1 MSKKRASRNTKKV
14 LKSLQQ
20 KRKGRV
26 KAYTGW
32 YPGKKII
39 SKIKGDSDTKG
50 GAGPDTVAPD
60 QVERDLKGSSMG
72 ESAEAGVWKK
82 MYQAL
87 NPLDDKTPVRD
98 RLKAR
103 RDAAERTTSEDVEA
117 NYTPVV
123 ENATEPGNNEITSNQ
138 GNDIVRQNVGN
149 VQSVTGNF
157 TGPSSGGSSNSSFSA
172 GEQSRSNLAEPEVDV
187 WDGISRPERRMF
199 PAGKAG
205 MEAYKEALAAWKKG
219 KDIGGD
225 DGDDD
230 SGGDVAEL
238 TDKEERLK
246 ATAERTEN
254 IATGSTPDDMI
265 KDADV
270 ETLDVGSITEDS
282 TNAEKLKAG
291 ISTDVKSVADREDT
305 TFTKVDDPDVITA
318 ESGTAET
325 ADDAT
330 QVTAKTYDA
339 VTAGAVDPTEA
350 AEGEVSKE
358 VEAGQATL
366 TEAEAAE
373 RDAAQE
379 EAAKAS
385 KTDFQ
390 ISDEPGKSAYVPEV
404 TFRDGVNVAPTK
416 EAEAK
421 TREAITGTPAEDG
434 QAAQII
440 DTVGYEAAK
449 RRTVTGEAARGGA
462 ASMIAEVGELPPEI
476 TAAVVEDPATVE
488 AQIDEQPVEVRAA
501 IAALPT
507 EALVSSQMETLLA
520 GMDDGNTPAW
530 ARPAVAAIEQQ
541 MAQRGLSASSVG
553 RDALFNAIIQSA
565 LPIAQ
570 SNAQALQSRAAQ
582 NLSNQQQANL
592 AQSTQDMQRR
602 MANLSNRQTAA
613 SQTAQYAQQMAT
625 LQSQF
630 TQQAI
635 LTTAEQQQQTR
646 TQNLANRQ
654 QAAVLN
660 AQQQQAT
667 NAQNLGNEQQLE
679 LAELQFANET
689 ERENMT
695 AENQRR
701 LAEMNVAAD
710 FLSKNAGFKQQME
723 LANLSNDQQMRLAN
737 LTAQNQASADNL
749 NAAQQTELANL
760 NTRMQTNLL
769 QAQIAER
776 MGVAQLNVDQQ
787 RAIQNAAMVANVDL
801 TKFNADQ
808 QVELANSKFMQNM
821 TMKDLDNRQ
830 QTVIQNATLQA
841 QMDMA
846 NADNRTKAS
855 IANAQNF
862 LSMDIANLN
871 NEQQAIMLDQRM
883 EQDRLLSDQAAKNAA
898 LQFNAKSETQVDQF
912 NAGLASEIDRFNSS
926 QKNLMEQFNVSEANK
941 AEAINVENQIKVDSI
956 NSELGAK
963 VNMFDQELQYRA
975 DAWNAANA
983 QAVEQSNI
991 EWRRKANTI
1000 DTAAQ
1005 NAANQQGAG
1014 FAFNLTNNAQNA
1026 LWQEMRD
1033 QAAFDQQSSQSAKDR
1048 ALNLLNAALGNDTF
1062 LKAKSD
1068 SSLGQARTKIFNMIS
1083 KILAEV

>member
-20 KRKGRV
+20 KRNGRV
-26 KAYTGW
+26 KASTGRW
-32 YPGKKII
+32 YPGKRII
-39 SKIKGDSDTKG
+39 SKIKGDSDSSP
-50 GAGPDTVAPD
+50 AANQATVNPD
-60 QVERDLKGSSMG
+60 QVDQDLKGSGMG

-82 MYQAL
+82 MYQAV
-87 NPLDDKTPVRD
+87 NPFDDKTPVRD
-98 RLKAR
+98 RIKAR

-117 NYTPVV
+117 NYTPVA

-157 TGPSSGGSSNSSFSA
+157 TGPSSGGSSGSSFSA
-172 GEQSRSNLAEPEVDV
+172 GEQSRSNREEAEVEP

-199 PAGKAG
+199 APGKAG
-205 MEAYKEALAAWKKG
+205 MEAYKKALAAWKKG

-225 DGDDD
+225 DDGDDD
-230 SGGDVAEL
+230 SGGEVAEL

-246 ATAERTEN
+246 ATAERTEA
-254 IATGSTPDDMI
+254 IATGSTPEAMI
-265 KDADV
+265 EDADV
-270 ETLDVGSITEDS
+270 ETLDVGSITKDS
-282 TNAEKLKAG
+282 TDAEKLKAG

-366 TEAEAAE
+366 TKAEAAE

-385 KTDFQ
+385 ETDFDV
-390 ISDEPGKSAYVPEV
+390 SDEAYVPEV

-462 ASMIAEVGELPPEI
+462 ASMIAEIGELPTEI

-488 AQIDEQPVEVRAA
+488 AQIDDQPVEVRAA

-520 GMDDGNTPAW
+520 GMDDGNTPAL

-630 TQQAI
+630 TQQAV

-787 RAIQNAAMVANVDL
+787 RAIRNAAMVANVDL

-830 QTVIQNATLQA
+830 QTAIQNATLQA

-991 EWRRKANTI
+991 EWRRRSNTI

-1062 LKAKSD
+1062 LKAKGDSD
-1068 SSLGQARTKIFNMIS
+1068 LGRARTKIFNMIS